1 MPSIAHA
8 SVAGAMSVDLVVAA
22 RIVREPLEWC
32 GWGRGPTRGE
42 RAFVKSGA
50 PSGASSTANLTSITT
65 AMGSGA
71 LVGAGVGSTSLIPAD
86 YQIQQEVTH
95 D

>member
-1 MPSIAHA
+1 
-8 SVAGAMSVDLVVAA
+8 MSVDLVVAA
-22 RIVREPLEWC
+22 RIGCEPLEWC
-32 GWGRGPTRGE
+32 GWAEVGRPGPWGPY
-42 RAFVKSGA
+42 VKA
-50 PSGASSTANLTSITT
+50 EALRRRPSADLTSITT